1 MVLDP
6 ADYSWSSH
14 AGYVGKRSDRLI
26 TPHPL
31 YWELGNT
38 PFSREAAY
46 RDLVRTGVPPERQRA
61 LTDSAMQGW
70 ALGEPDY
77 VADLQRR
84 TRRRVQKGSSG
95 RPPSQRNPSPII

>member
-1 MVLDP
+1 VSPP
-6 ADYSWSSH
+6 A
-14 AGYVGKRSDRLI
+14 
-26 TPHPL
+26 L

-46 RDLVRTGVPPERQRA
+46 AELVQAGISDEQQRA
-61 LTDSAMQGW
+61 LTDSALSGW

-84 TRRRVQKGSSG
+84 TQRRVSKGRAG
-95 RPPSQRNPSPII
+95 RPKVQVREISLHQAKKVKS